1 MKKNGLFFYLLF
13 LPLFLCS
20 SNYARAQ
27 QGTAKK
33 PNIIFI
39 FSDDHAYQSVS
50 AYGSRLM
57 QTPNIDRIAKSGA
70 IFRNTFITNAICGPS
85 RACLLTGKYS
95 HVNGYMVN
103 SGKFDI
109 DQEVFP
115 QLLQEG
121 GYQTAW
127 IGKMHLGDI
136 PHGFDYLNILP
147 GQGQYYNPDFVNQ
160 QRDTTRIEGY
170 VTDIITG
177 LSLGWL
183 KNRDS
188 SKPFFLVVGE
198 KATHREWL
206 PALEDLG
213 IYDSVDFPLPETF
226 YDDYK
231 GRFAA
236 ANQDMTIDKT
246 MRLKEDL
253 KVHADYVASGIY
265 NRFTPEQ
272 KKIFYD
278 YYENK
283 ISKSFDEQRL
293 TGDALLRWKYQRYMK
308 DYLATAHGLD
318 RNIGKILDYVDQAG
332 LGENTIVIY
341 AADQGFYLGEH
352 GWFDKRFMYEESL
365 RTAFVMR
372 YPGVIRPGT
381 IFDQFV
387 LGIDWA
393 PTILDIAGIRPPS
406 AIQGSSILPLL
417 KNNSKKTVPWRNQ
430 MYYHYYE
437 FPQPHHVYP
446 HFGIRTARYKLI
458 RFYGGADSWELYDLE
473 QDPRELH
480 NIYADKKNAKIV
492 SSLKASLQKLIF
504 QFKDD
509 EALQVFGTPVRESN
523 RF

>member
-1 MKKNGLFFYLLF
+1 M
-13 LPLFLCS
+13 
-20 SNYARAQ
+20 
-27 QGTAKK
+27 
-33 PNIIFI
+33 
-39 FSDDHAYQSVS
+39 
-50 AYGSRLM
+50 
-57 QTPNIDRIAKSGA
+57 
-70 IFRNTFITNAICGPS
+70 
-85 RACLLTGKYS
+85 
-95 HVNGYMVN
+95 
-103 SGKFDI
+103 
-109 DQEVFP
+109 
-115 QLLQEG
+115 
-121 GYQTAW
+121 
-127 IGKMHLGDI
+127 
-136 PHGFDYLNILP
+136 
-147 GQGQYYNPDFVNQ
+147 
-160 QRDTTRIEGY
+160 
-170 VTDIITG
+170 
-177 LSLGWL
+177 
-183 KNRDS
+183 
-188 SKPFFLVVGE
+188 
-198 KATHREWL
+198 
-206 PALEDLG
+206 EDLG

-393 PTILDIAGIRPPS
+393 PTILVVCHPIGTQRSCLTRPKTLTTLLH
-406 AIQGSSILPLL
+406 AIFSTLQGTQS
-417 KNNSKKTVPWRNQ
+417 R
-430 MYYHYYE
+430 
-437 FPQPHHVYP
+437 
-446 HFGIRTARYKLI
+446 RTKPTLQRA
-458 RFYGGADSWELYDLE
+458 
-473 QDPRELH
+473 
-480 NIYADKKNAKIV
+480 KNANAQ
-492 SSLKASLQKLIF
+492 STHP
-504 QFKDD
+504 
-509 EALQVFGTPVRESN
+509 G
-523 RF
+523 